1 MPNTAA
7 ILRRA
12 ARLIT
17 NEGLHT
23 GEQFAGTYTG
33 IDICAAVYIAAESE
47 FPTEFFNDEV
57 TSLATIES
65 SPAAMAAIKAIS
77 DALESQVG
85 ETDGQPDYI
94 EHVSLWAMTPG
105 PFDTAPPTANEVVGR
120 LLRTADTADANSH
133 AA

>member
-33 IDICAAVYIAAESE
+33 LDICAAVYIAAESE
-47 FPTEFFNDEV
+47 FPTEFFNDEA
-57 TSLATIES
+57 TSITTIEA
-65 SPAAMAAIKAIS
+65 SPTAMAAIKALS
-77 DALESQVG
+77 DALDSPVC
-85 ETDGQPDYI
+85 ETAGQPDYI
-94 EHVSLWAMTPG
+94 EHVSNWASTRGPG
-105 PFDTAPPTANEVVGR
+105 EENPPTANEVVGR
-120 LLRTADTADANSH
+120 ILRTADKADAHPN